1 MLGTFYQKTI
11 FISDK
16 KVVDFYLSFPE
27 GDAVLIGFS
36 GRSDYH
42 IGKARTADRL
52 HDLARLVNDLL
63 HDNDPHLL
71 GSIGDICDVSQFYSL
86 EFNLK
91 LQDADRLFR
100 YGRRRRGYFRNRR
113 PGSTRGI
120 GYSADGSGRRAID
133 AG

>member
-1 MLGTFYQKTI
+1 MLELFLGVILAKFLLQMLGTFYQKTI

-52 HDLARLVNDLL
+52 HDLARLVNHLFSSTHPPPAFGGLGASWWGVALSPKRGGGFLGKQGGCPDEQGRA
-63 HDNDPHLL
+63 ND
-71 GSIGDICDVSQFYSL
+71 Q
-86 EFNLK
+86 
-91 LQDADRLFR
+91 Q
-100 YGRRRRGYFRNRR
+100 YGL
-113 PGSTRGI
+113 
-120 GYSADGSGRRAID
+120 
-133 AG
+133 